1 MTPAIFLPGFDGDAA
16 LRTEFV
22 EALARARPAT
32 GVNYPLEPLGTL
44 ARYRDHAMAQA
55 PVDWRPVLVA
65 ESFSGLV
72 ATRWASVDPR
82 VRAVVLCGAFA
93 RNPVGAA
100 ARFGAAWPSLVKLA
114 PWLSHPV
121 ALASGD
127 ARRARWSEDLLR
139 TVAALPPA
147 VVAERLDLIAREDL
161 GQELAQ
167 LTVPV
172 LVVQFDDDQVVGRR
186 ARGQLEAACPGARV
200 LRLPGPHFALETRPA
215 ECAAAIDGALR
226 DILSESPFPT

>member
-1 MTPAIFLPGFDGDAA
+1 MTPAIFLPGFDGDST
-16 LRTEFV
+16 LRSEFI
-22 EALARARPAT
+22 EALARARPAA
-32 GVNYPLEPLGTL
+32 GVSYPPHPLGTL
-44 ARYRDHAMAQA
+44 ARYQEHAMGQA
-55 PVDWRPVLVA
+55 PVDWAPVLVA

-100 ARFGAAWPSLVKLA
+100 ARWGAAWPSLVKLT

-127 ARRARWSEDLLR
+127 PCRARWSRAFVR
-139 TVAALPPA
+139 TMSSLPST
-147 VVAERLDLIAREDL
+147 VVGERLSLIAHEDL
-161 GQELAQ
+161 GRELAE
-167 LTVPV
+167 LSVPV
-172 LVVQFDDDQVVGRR
+172 LLVQFEGDQVVGAR
-186 ARGQLEAACPGARV
+186 AREALEEARPDATV

-215 ECAAAIDGALR
+215 GCAEAIDLALR
-226 DILSESPFPT
+226 HLLSESAPA

>member
-1 MTPAIFLPGFDGDAA
+1 MTPAIFLPGFDGDAT
-16 LRTEFV
+16 LRAEFV
-22 EALARARPAT
+22 DALARARPAT
-32 GVNYPLEPLGTL
+32 GVSYPAQPLGTL
-44 ARYRDHAMAQA
+44 ASYQEHAMGQA
-55 PVDWRPVLVA
+55 PVDWEPVLVA

-72 ATRWASVDPR
+72 ATRWASTDPR

-100 ARFGAAWPSLVKLA
+100 ARFGAALPTLVKLT

-127 ARRARWSEDLLR
+127 PRRARWSRDLVR
-139 TVAALPPA
+139 TMSDLPPA
-147 VVAERLDLIAREDL
+147 VVAERLALIASEDL
-161 GQELAQ
+161 ARELAG

-172 LVVQFDDDQVVGRR
+172 LLVQFDGDQVVGRR
-186 ARGQLEAACPGARV
+186 ARAALEAACPSARV

-215 ECAAAIDGALR
+215 DCAAAIDRALR
-226 DILSESPFPT
+226 DLLSEPATA

>member
-16 LRTEFV
+16 LRSEFV
-22 EALARARPAT
+22 EALARRRPAT
-32 GVNYPLEPLGTL
+32 GVSYPAQPLGSL
-44 ARYRDHAMAQA
+44 ARYREHAMAQA
-55 PVDWRPVLVA
+55 PVDWTPVLIA

-72 ATRWASVDPR
+72 ATCWASMDPR

-100 ARFGAAWPSLVKLA
+100 ARFGAAWPTLVKLT

-127 ARRARWSEDLLR
+127 PRRARWSQALLE
-139 TVAALPPA
+139 TMGALPAP
-147 VVAERLDLIAREDL
+147 VVAERLTLIAHEDL
-161 GQELAQ
+161 GGELER
-167 LTVPV
+167 LRVPV
-172 LVVQFDDDQVVGRR
+172 VIVQFDDDQVVGPR
-186 ARGQLEAACPGARV
+186 ARKALEAACPAARV

-215 ECAAAIDGALR
+215 DCALAIDVALR
-226 DILSESPFPT
+226 EILSEPTPDP